1 MRAVMRHKAVLAL
14 GRVLVATGMNACA
27 GNPQT
32 PPTAM
37 PVHKYSPQEAVLVVK
52 NELRR
57 QIEIG
62 PDCGG
67 VKVNSSALD
76 ESTQQFLSQLAT
88 VRCTRERRVIR
99 QKQTLVDE
107 ARWSA
112 TFAVDSLHWKVT
124 ASLDDVTSWFVYE
137 ASGAVDGPYNAPW

>member
-1 MRAVMRHKAVLAL
+1 M
-14 GRVLVATGMNACA
+14 
-27 GNPQT
+27 
-32 PPTAM
+32 
-37 PVHKYSPQEAVLVVK
+37 VK

-57 QIEIG
+57 QVEIG
-62 PDCGG
+62 PNSCGG
-67 VKVNSSALD
+67 EGQARQVTMTPYGSYGGYGFRTGAEKS
-76 ESTQQFLSQLAT
+76 AT
-88 VRCTRERRVIR
+88 VRCLRERRVIR

-112 TFAVDSLHWKVT
+112 TFAVDTLRWKVT